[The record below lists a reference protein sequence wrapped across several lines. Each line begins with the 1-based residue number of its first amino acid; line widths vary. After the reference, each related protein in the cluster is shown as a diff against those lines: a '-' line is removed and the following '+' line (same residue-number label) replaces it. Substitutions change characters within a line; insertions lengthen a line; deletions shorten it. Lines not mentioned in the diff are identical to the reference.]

1 MFLKNIVKEIPVDLN
16 LIDTPTKNSPS
27 TTITP
32 TVSKLE
38 NYINKKYN
46 ETAESRNK
54 NEILL
59 KLQKQFLHPVKKSE
73 LLQSLKKL
81 IFYCNS
87 EITSLRDE
95 LKENDYAGRTLL

>member
-1 MFLKNIVKEIPVDLN
+1 MVKETPVDLN

-46 ETAESRNK
+46 KTAESRNK
-54 NEILL
+54 NGTLR
-59 KLQKQFLHPVKKSE
+59 KL
-73 LLQSLKKL
+73 
-81 IFYCNS
+81 
-87 EITSLRDE
+87 
-95 LKENDYAGRTLL
+95 